1 MDHLPFV
8 IDEVYGGLALVT
20 GIAHIER
27 EGLVLEFE
35 TADKLFGVFRS
46 GIRTLTVPWPEI
58 AFLECKVP
66 RFGGL
71 TITLRTRGLA
81 VLGPLP
87 GRNGAEVKLSV
98 ARDHRAAAKDFAAR
112 AQLRM
117 VQGGLAEIEGRIRSL
132 ETS

>member
-1 MDHLPFV
+1 MDHVPFV
-8 IDEVYGGLALVT
+8 IAEVYGGLAQVT

-35 TADKLFGVFRS
+35 TADGLFGVLRS
-46 GIRTLTVPWPEI
+46 GISTLTVPWPEVSC
-58 AFLECKVP
+58 LECKVP

-71 TITLRTRGLA
+71 TITLRTRGMA
-81 VLGPLP
+81 ALGPLP

-98 ARDHRAAAKDFAAR
+98 AREHRAAAEDFAAR